1 MLSINN
7 NLYTDNEFIKIQIFL
22 LIIVLLFNLFNKS
35 YLGDSGIYLLSL
47 VTSIVIIKFINT
59 NNSISPYFAVLL
71 LWYPCFENLFSI
83 IRRLLTRASTSTP
96 DNRHLHHFI
105 YSFLNQKN
113 IKYSNNFAGIIILFF
128 NTLIFSFGYK
138 FYNKTQS
145 LIIIIFLAIFSY
157 LISYYTLKK
166 KLKTNF

>member
-7 NLYTDNEFIKIQIFL
+7 NLYVDNEFIKIQIFL

-35 YLGDSGIYLLSL
+35 YLGDSGVYLLSL
-47 VTSIVIIKFINT
+47 VTSIVIIKFINK

-83 IRRLLTRASTSTP
+83 IRRLLNRASTSTP

-105 YSFLNQKN
+105 YKFLEQKN
-113 IKYSNNFAGIIILFF
+113 IKYSNNFAGIVILLF
-128 NTLIFSFGYK
+128 NTLTLFFAYK

-145 LIIIIFLAIFSY
+145 LIIIIFSAISLY
-157 LISYYTLKK
+157 LISYLTLKK
-166 KLKTNF
+166 KLKINF